1 MTHTV
6 RTVIMSALI
15 ALMLAVTSVP
25 CHADEGGFETVFRN
39 ALYGGLAGALVG
51 GALLAFTHRP
61 ADHLDYVGYGAAGGI
76 LAGAVYGTAKA
87 ATALAE
93 VENGKVRLA
102 VPTVVPDYVPS
113 RGHGEGGVIVSA
125 QVLRGKF

>member
-1 MTHTV
+1 M
-6 RTVIMSALI
+6 I
-15 ALMLAVTSVP
+15 AVMLAVTAVP
-25 CHADEGGFETVFRN
+25 SHAEEGGFEGIFRN

-61 ADHLDYVGYGAAGGI
+61 ADHLDYLGYGAAGGI
-76 LAGAVYGTAKA
+76 LAGAAYGTVRA

-93 VENGKVRLA
+93 VENGSVKIA
-102 VPTVVPDYVPS
+102 MPTIVPDYVPARGS
-113 RGHGEGGVIVSA
+113 RTEGGVIISA